1 MPAQQPAFPDGPPT
15 WPPRFPQLA
24 DVFAGML
31 ASGDWGKYHAEHSEQ
46 LEQAI
51 SRLVE
56 QTHTRLTSSGTIA
69 VELALR
75 GVGIGPGDEVIMGGY
90 DFPGNF
96 RCVENCQATPV
107 LVDVSEYTGCLK
119 AESLPATI
127 SNRTRAILVSHLHSG
142 MAPMQAIVD
151 LASDHGIAVIEDACQ
166 SPGALVDGKPAGSWG
181 DVTTLSFGGSK
192 LLTAGR
198 GGAVASRRDDIMQR
212 IRVFA
217 DRGNDAFPLSQIQAA
232 IINVQLD
239 GLARMNETRR
249 TSVRQMM
256 ELVDDSK
263 LKIIGTPP
271 DERTQASYYKVLL
284 LLNNTL
290 HRETWIRR
298 MQEEGVAVD
307 TGFRGFAKRSRNR
320 CRKVGDLLISQRF
333 AEQGVVL
340 HHPILL
346 DDSATIGKLCD
357 TINRISNSRDVHSAE

>member
-1 MPAQQPAFPDGPPT
+1 
-15 WPPRFPQLA
+15 
-24 DVFAGML
+24 
-31 ASGDWGKYHAEHSEQ
+31 
-46 LEQAI
+46 
-51 SRLVE
+51 
-56 QTHTRLTSSGTIA
+56 
-69 VELALR
+69 
-75 GVGIGPGDEVIMGGY
+75 
-90 DFPGNF
+90 
-96 RCVENCQATPV
+96 
-107 LVDVSEYTGCLK
+107 
-119 AESLPATI
+119 
-127 SNRTRAILVSHLHSG
+127 
-142 MAPMQAIVD
+142 
-151 LASDHGIAVIEDACQ
+151 
-166 SPGALVDGKPAGSWG
+166 
-181 DVTTLSFGGSK
+181 
-192 LLTAGR
+192 
-198 GGAVASRRDDIMQR
+198 MQR